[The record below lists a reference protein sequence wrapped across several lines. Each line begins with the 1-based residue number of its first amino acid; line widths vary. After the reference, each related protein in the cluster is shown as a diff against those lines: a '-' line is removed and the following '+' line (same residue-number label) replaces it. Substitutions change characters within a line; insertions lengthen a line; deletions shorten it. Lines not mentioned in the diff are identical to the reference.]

1 MQGGPYGLSF
11 TSRTICASRAGR
23 SVSEPATRGRY
34 DNLSKV
40 LDSGYLFN
48 SIQTNLMS
56 NPMTVIM
63 ALATNRMYSRSKQRM
78 SVIYR
83 NPAKTGRF
91 GLVVCTVLTAVT
103 FNNPVYGDD
112 VDLPVGAGSRSFR
125 QTKRVAGS
133 KKPATATNH
142 FVTQQAA
149 SIDTEVSM
157 PKNSLKVS
165 FGSEQGSPV
174 PHLQSVRNQM
184 DRGKNTI
191 NTDPSSNVQLRQVT
205 GSEASRDTLAKLQQ
219 RKPSLFVSA
228 LNTGIPSKTS
238 PYGNM
243 HDTTGL
249 RPYKPGVRY
258 DRQDRHKS
266 RPMFGGLF
274 GRR

>member
-1 MQGGPYGLSF
+1 
-11 TSRTICASRAGR
+11 
-23 SVSEPATRGRY
+23 
-34 DNLSKV
+34 
-40 LDSGYLFN
+40 
-48 SIQTNLMS
+48 MS
-56 NPMTVIM
+56 NPTMDIM
-63 ALATNRMYSRSKQRM
+63 ALATNRMYSQSKQRM
-78 SVIYR
+78 SVIYC
-83 NPAKTGRF
+83 NLAKTGRF

-112 VDLPVGAGSRSFR
+112 VDLPVGAGS
-125 QTKRVAGS
+125 
-133 KKPATATNH
+133 KKPATAINH
-142 FVTQQAA
+142 FATQQAA
-149 SIDTEVSM
+149 SSDTEVST

-165 FGSEQGSPV
+165 FGSQQGSPV
-174 PHLQSVRNQM
+174 PPLQSVRNQM

-191 NTDPSSNVQLRQVT
+191 NTDPASNVQLRQVT

-219 RKPSLFVSA
+219 HEISLFVSA

-238 PYGNM
+238 PYGDM

-258 DRQDRHKS
+258 DRKDQRKS

>member
-1 MQGGPYGLSF
+1 
-11 TSRTICASRAGR
+11 
-23 SVSEPATRGRY
+23 
-34 DNLSKV
+34 
-40 LDSGYLFN
+40 
-48 SIQTNLMS
+48 MS

-63 ALATNRMYSRSKQRM
+63 ALATNRMYPRSKQPM

-83 NPAKTGRF
+83 NLAKTGRF
-91 GLVVCTVLTAVT
+91 VLVVCTILTAAT
-103 FNNPVYGDD
+103 FIDPVCGDD
-112 VDLPVGAGSRSFR
+112 VGLPVDAGSQPFR
-125 QTKRVAGS
+125 KTNRVAGS
-133 KKPATATNH
+133 KKQATATNH
-142 FVTQQAA
+142 FVTQKAPL
-149 SIDTEVSM
+149 IDTEVRM

-165 FGSEQGSPV
+165 FDGEQGSPV
-174 PHLQSVRNQM
+174 PHLQSVRNRM
-184 DRGKNTI
+184 DRGKSTI

-205 GSEASRDTLAKLQQ
+205 GSEASRDTLANLQQ

-238 PYGNM
+238 PYGDM

-258 DRQDRHKS
+258 DRQDRRKS

>member
-1 MQGGPYGLSF
+1 
-11 TSRTICASRAGR
+11 
-23 SVSEPATRGRY
+23 
-34 DNLSKV
+34 
-40 LDSGYLFN
+40 
-48 SIQTNLMS
+48 MS

-103 FNNPVYGDD
+103 FNNPVCGDE

-142 FVTQQAA
+142 FATQQAA
-149 SIDTEVSM
+149 SIDAEVSM
-157 PKNSLKVS
+157 PKNSLNVS

-205 GSEASRDTLAKLQQ
+205 GSEASRDTLVKLQQ
-219 RKPSLFVSA
+219 HKPVLFVSA

-238 PYGNM
+238 PYGDM

-258 DRQDRHKS
+258 DRQDRRKS